1 MKKEKIIFFDF
12 DGVIADSFDI
22 AFEINQMMRPT
33 LTREKYQQ
41 VWDRNLADVEYI
53 EEIAREVDFEKEYS
67 KKYRDL
73 SLCENIK
80 ASIEDLTKN
89 YHLCIISSG
98 ENYIIEEYLGRHG
111 ISEHFSE
118 VLGFGVEKSKVKK
131 FNMVLEKYGVHPK
144 DAIFITDTSGDIREA
159 KEASIGHIIGI
170 TGGFQTRESLERAA
184 PDRIVERF
192 DEILNVAEEY
202 FGK

>member
-12 DGVIADSFDI
+12 DGVIVDSFDI
-22 AFEINQMMRPT
+22 AFEISQMLRPA

-41 VWDRNLADVEYI
+41 VWDKNLADVVYV
-53 EEIAREVDFEKEYS
+53 EEIAQEVDFEKEFS
-67 KKYRDL
+67 IKYREL
-73 SLCENIK
+73 SLRDNIK
-80 ASIEDLTKN
+80 KSIENLTKE

-131 FNMVLEKYGVHPK
+131 FNMILEKYGVHPK

-159 KEASIGHIIGI
+159 KEASVGHIIGI
-170 TGGFQTRESLERAA
+170 TGGFQTRESLERAS
-184 PDRIVERF
+184 PDRIVDSF
-192 DEILNVAEEY
+192 DEILQIAEEY
-202 FGK
+202 FNQ